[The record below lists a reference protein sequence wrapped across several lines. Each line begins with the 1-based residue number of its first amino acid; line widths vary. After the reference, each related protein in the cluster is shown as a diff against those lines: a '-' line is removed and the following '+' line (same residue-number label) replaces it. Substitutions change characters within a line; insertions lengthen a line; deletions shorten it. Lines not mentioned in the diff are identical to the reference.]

1 MDIQVMR
8 SITCTRS
15 KSNRWLGEGGA
26 GLLLLVACGW
36 AFVGLVRERSL
47 LRSSRERCSMAGTV
61 NEPRLSGTAMGT
73 LPERLRPG
81 TGLLETEF
89 KKLPM
94 PPIPRLDLEQL
105 LPEVS

>member
-1 MDIQVMR
+1 
-8 SITCTRS
+8 
-15 KSNRWLGEGGA
+15 
-26 GLLLLVACGW
+26 
-36 AFVGLVRERSL
+36 
-47 LRSSRERCSMAGTV
+47 MAGTV